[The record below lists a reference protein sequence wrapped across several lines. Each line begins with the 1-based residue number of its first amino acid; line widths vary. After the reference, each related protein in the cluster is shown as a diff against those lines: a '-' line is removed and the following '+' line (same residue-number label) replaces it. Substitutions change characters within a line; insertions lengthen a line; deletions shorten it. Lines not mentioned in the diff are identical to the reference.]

1 MKLREIPS
9 YRWRVIRLNLSRVKR
24 LHSVT
29 TPTADV
35 IVSFTSI
42 ESRLHICHLTVR
54 SILTGTMRP
63 QRVVLWLNDKL
74 RGRVPDS
81 LLRLVGSRFEIRYV
95 ANDEPYLKLLPS
107 LHAFPQSAIVTCDDD
122 VIYAP
127 NWLEILYADHLR
139 FPQDIIAHVCRRIA
153 QDESGAARPY
163 LLWNREK
170 TYSASYEA
178 LLPLGFAGILY
189 PADSLDKEVHHAA
202 LYRALAPKADDLWFK
217 FMSLRNGTNSRKV
230 SRASGTPMMI
240 PGSQTMSLWSTN
252 CHDGNLLQWEAIVNH
267 YGRPAFVSPLPQ

>member
-9 YRWRVIRLNLSRVKR
+9 YHWRVIRLTLLRAKS

-29 TPTADV
+29 APTAAV

-42 ESRLHICHLTVR
+42 QSRLHLCHLTVR

-63 QRVVLWLNDKL
+63 QLVVLWLNEELKGKVPHSL
-74 RGRVPDS
+74 RK
-81 LLRLVGSRFEIRYV
+81 LVGSRFEIRYV

-122 VIYAP
+122 MMYAP
-127 NWLEILYADHLR
+127 DWLEILYADHQR
-139 FPQDIIAHVCRRIA
+139 FPQDIIAHMCRRIEH
-153 QDESGAARPY
+153 DESGAARPY
-163 LLWNREK
+163 LLWKREK
-170 TYSASYEA
+170 TYSASYQT

-189 PADSLDKEVHHAA
+189 PADSFNKEVHHAA
-202 LYRALAPKADDLWFK
+202 AYRALAPKADDLWFK
-217 FMSLRNGTNSRKV
+217 FMSLRNGTTSRKV

-240 PGSQTMSLWSTN
+240 SGSQTVSLSSTN

-267 YGRPAFVSPLPQ
+267 YGRPAFASPLPQ